1 MNLWCW
7 PAIDGQAMERLNS
20 WSRLHQFILF
30 WDTKGKI
37 TSFRMHVIICY
48 LYKWMNK
55 YPRKLRP
62 FICSFWRASIF
73 REEMMQFIFNSLKW
87 RLWNYQ
93 ASHIFRL
100 WLYLQRENDT
110 PSQKKKHTTKTQKNL
125 LQCKMWKLRGIKR
138 NILEP
143 LFKNKVKQQGLI
155 G

>member
-7 PAIDGQAMERLNS
+7 PAIDGQAMKGLINR
-20 WSRLHQFILF
+20 SRMHQFILF

-93 ASHIFRL
+93 TSHTVCL
-100 WLYLQRENDT
+100 WLYLQRENECR
-110 PSQKKKHTTKTQKNL
+110 PLYPLPLKKL

-143 LFKNKVKQQGLI
+143 PFKNK
-155 G
+155 